1 MDFAPA
7 GLVALLALL
16 IPLLALVLSRSRSA
30 WFSRRR
36 SPPAKGRVN
45 ILTIEDVA
53 DICGVSS
60 RVVRQWIEQGLPVI
74 RLGKVVLIHPEDLAA
89 FFEKHRARDGP
100 GSDSSS

>member
-30 WFSRRR
+30 WFSRGR
-36 SPPAKGRVN
+36 SLPAKGRVN

-53 DICGVSS
+53 DICGVPG

-74 RLGKVVLIHPEDLAA
+74 RLGNVVLIHPEDLAA

-100 GSDSSS
+100 GSDSSN